1 MRDEDGPLSPNLTR
15 SADDEC
21 ELLRLFFRRD
31 WVAENRRSKTTLRAD
46 AELRQ
51 GKILA
56 RRPDAPAQVIHALKP
71 AFFCGDQA
79 EHEEFVFGH
88 VLERRECAR
97 AVIVV
102 FEQES
107 LYLEPLEEPATDR
120 FVTSLGEPPAA
131 LIATSEMERESDL
144 WKSGDDRIV
153 QLDATR
159 QPLVQTPPL
168 LFVETPRLGV
178 EHQPVMRRVDLDVTS
193 TQAHQLLHLFA
204 QELNDVCEETIQSR
218 VRRPGVSARPE
229 VRPKARARQ
238 RNFRDAA
245 GFVLQRGKLIGG

>member
-1 MRDEDGPLSPNLTR
+1 MCSP
-15 SADDEC
+15 DDEC

-31 WVAENRRSKTTLRAD
+31 RVAENRRSKTTLRAD

-56 RRPDAPAQVIHALKP
+56 RRPDAPAQVIHALEP
-71 AFFCGDQA
+71 AFFTSDQA
-79 EHEEFVFGH
+79 EHEEFVFGYI
-88 VLERRECAR
+88 LERRERPR
-97 AVIVV
+97 AIIVV

-107 LYLEPLEEPATDR
+107 LYLEALEESATDR

-131 LIATSEMERESDL
+131 LIAASEMERESDI

-168 LFVETPRLGV
+168 LFVEAPRLGV
-178 EHQPVMRRVDLDVTS
+178 EHQPVVRRIDLDVTS
-193 TQAHQLLHLFA
+193 T
-204 QELNDVCEETIQSR
+204 
-218 VRRPGVSARPE
+218 
-229 VRPKARARQ
+229 
-238 RNFRDAA
+238 
-245 GFVLQRGKLIGG
+245 